1 MTYIDND
8 TEFEEIQA
16 RIEHALSTGA
26 DKAAQ
31 AVAEHL
37 RNVPAE
43 IVDIVTEAVRNSVED
58 IRDCSHEL
66 IEDA

>member
-1 MTYIDND
+1 MIIETDN
-8 TEFEEIQA
+8 EFDAVRE
-16 RIEHALSTGA
+16 RVEHALLAGA

-31 AVAEHL
+31 AVVEHL
-37 RNVPAE
+37 KRVPAE
-43 IVDIVTEAVRNSVED
+43 IIESVQETVRNAVED

>member
-1 MTYIDND
+1 MIIENDNEFDAVRERID
-8 TEFEEIQA
+8 
-16 RIEHALSTGA
+16 HALLTGA

-31 AVAEHL
+31 AVVEHL
-37 RNVPAE
+37 KRVPAE
-43 IVDIVTEAVRNSVED
+43 IIESVQEAVRSAVED

>member
-1 MTYIDND
+1 MIIENDN
-8 TEFEEIQA
+8 EFEAVRE
-16 RIEHALSTGA
+16 RIEHAILTGA

-31 AVAEHL
+31 AVVEHL
-37 RNVPAE
+37 KRVPAE
-43 IVDIVTEAVRNSVED
+43 IVESVQEAVRNAVED

>member
-1 MTYIDND
+1 MIFENDN
-8 TEFEEIQA
+8 EFDAVLE
-16 RIEHALSTGA
+16 RVEHALLTGA

-31 AVAEHL
+31 AVVEHL
-37 RNVPAE
+37 KRVPAE
-43 IVDIVTEAVRNSVED
+43 IIESVQEAVRFAVED

>member
-1 MTYIDND
+1 MIIDND
-8 TEFEEIQA
+8 NEFDAVRE
-16 RIEHALSTGA
+16 RIEHALLTGS

-31 AVAEHL
+31 AVVEHL
-37 RNVPAE
+37 KRVPAE
-43 IVDIVTEAVRNSVED
+43 IIESVQDAVRNAVED

>member
-1 MTYIDND
+1 MIIDND
-8 TEFEEIQA
+8 NEFDAMRE
-16 RIEHALSTGA
+16 RIEHALLTGA

-31 AVAEHL
+31 AVVEPL
-37 RNVPAE
+37 KRVPAE
-43 IVDIVTEAVRNSVED
+43 IIESVQEAVRNAIED

>member
-1 MTYIDND
+1 MIIENDN
-8 TEFEEIQA
+8 EFDAVRE
-16 RIEHALSTGA
+16 RIEHALLTGA

-37 RNVPAE
+37 HNVPAE
-43 IVDIVTEAVRNSVED
+43 IVDSVKDAVRQSVED

>member
-1 MTYIDND
+1 MIIENDN
-8 TEFEEIQA
+8 EFEAVRE
-16 RIEHALSTGA
+16 RIEHALLTGA

-31 AVAEHL
+31 AVGERL
-37 RNVPAE
+37 KRVPAA
-43 IVDIVTEAVRNSVED
+43 IVERVQDAVRNAVED

>member
-1 MTYIDND
+1 MIIENDN
-8 TEFEEIQA
+8 EFDAILE
-16 RIEHALSTGA
+16 RIEHALLTGA

-31 AVAEHL
+31 AVVEHL
-37 RNVPAE
+37 KRVPAE
-43 IVDIVTEAVRNSVED
+43 IIESVQEAVRNAVED

>member
-1 MTYIDND
+1 MTYIETD
-8 TEFEEIQA
+8 TEFEEIRA
-16 RIEHALSTGA
+16 RIEHALLTGA

-43 IVDIVTEAVRNSVED
+43 IVDSVKEAVRNSVED
-58 IRDCSHEL
+58 LRDCSHEL

>member
-1 MTYIDND
+1 MIIENDN
-8 TEFEEIQA
+8 EFDAVRE
-16 RIEHALSTGA
+16 RIEQALLTGA

-31 AVAEHL
+31 AVVEHL
-37 RNVPAE
+37 KRVPAE
-43 IVDIVTEAVRNSVED
+43 IIDSVQEAVRNAVED

>member
-1 MTYIDND
+1 MIIDDDN
-8 TEFEEIQA
+8 EFDAVRE
-16 RIEHALSTGA
+16 RIEHALLTGA

-31 AVAEHL
+31 AIVKHL
-37 RNVPAE
+37 KRVPTE
-43 IVDIVTEAVRNSVED
+43 IVERVQEAVRNAVED